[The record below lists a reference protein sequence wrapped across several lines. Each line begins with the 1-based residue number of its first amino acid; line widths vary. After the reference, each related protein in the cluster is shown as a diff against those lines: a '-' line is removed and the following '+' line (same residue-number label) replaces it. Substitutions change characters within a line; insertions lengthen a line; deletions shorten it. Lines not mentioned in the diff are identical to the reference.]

1 MEKRYPCIQINLTRL
16 KHNIDTVVAKC
27 AAHGI
32 RVAGVIKG
40 AAGLTEVARQ
50 FELSDVA
57 CIATSRIEQL
67 EEAAEAG
74 IGKPKM
80 LVRVPML
87 SEVHDVVRLAEYSL
101 NSELTV
107 VKALNGA
114 AQAQG
119 KVHQVIMMADVGDL
133 REGYWDKEEM
143 TEACV
148 FIERELP
155 HIHLA
160 GIGYNV
166 GCYGSIEPTAENLEE
181 LVAIAEGIEERIGR
195 RLEYISGGATSTLMR
210 IWDGDIPPR
219 INHLRIG
226 EGILLARDLDVFYGY
241 DMSELYQDAFRFFA
255 EVIEVKRKPTYPV
268 GKFAVDAFGHTPEYI
283 DRGIRKRALVGVGK
297 VDYAYLP
304 EMEPLEAGVEVLG
317 ASSDHTILDIEEA
330 EKDFQV
336 GDLVE
341 FRLKYSTLVFLS
353 RSKNMHFAY
362 ITE

>member
-16 KHNIDTVVAKC
+16 KHNIDTVVDKC
-27 AAHGI
+27 AAQGI
-32 RVAGVIKG
+32 RVTGVIKG
-40 AAGLTEVARQ
+40 AAGLPEVARQ
-50 FELSDVA
+50 FDRSGVD
-57 CIATSRIEQL
+57 CIATSRFEQL
-67 EEAAEAG
+67 QEAVDAG
-74 IGKPKM
+74 ITKPKM

-87 SEVHDVVRLAEYSL
+87 SEAHEVVRLAEYSL
-101 NSELTV
+101 NSELEV
-107 VKALNGA
+107 VKALNAEA
-114 AQAQG
+114 AAQG
-119 KVHQVIMMADVGDL
+119 KIHNVIMMADVGDL

-143 TEACV
+143 TDACAY
-148 FIERELP
+148 IERELP

-160 GIGYNV
+160 GVGYNV

-181 LVAIAEGIEERIGR
+181 LVAIAEGVEARIGR
-195 RLEYISGGATSTLMR
+195 RLELISGGATSTLMR
-210 IWDGDIPPR
+210 LWDGDIPAR

-268 GKFAVDAFGHTPEYI
+268 GKFAVDAFGHTPEYT
-283 DRGIRKRALVGVGK
+283 DRGIRKRALVAVGK

-304 EMEPLEAGVEVLG
+304 EMEPLEKGVEVLG

-330 EKDFQV
+330 EREIRV

-341 FRLKYSTLVFLS
+341 FGLKYSTLVFLS
-353 RSKNMHFAY
+353 RSKNMHFEY
-362 ITE
+362 VTE